1 SVRSKCASERVLR
14 VASRLHS
21 EAGMQHGFETKS
33 QGAAKRA
40 EGERAM
46 KTYGYTYEGA
56 REASERVH
64 WKVEDLIGGDKH
76 LDFSKPF
83 MPDYFARVESLTFL
97 NPSERLVLKPSP
109 GPGYPYT
116 FARGRV
122 AVSPDPE

>member
-1 SVRSKCASERVLR
+1 LR
-14 VASRLHS
+14 VVSRLQS
-21 EAGMQHGFETKS
+21 EAGMQHGFETES
-33 QGAAKRA
+33 QGAAKGA

-97 NPSERLVLKPSP
+97 SPSERLALNQIR
-109 GPGYPYT
+109 GLGYLYT
-116 FARGRV
+116 FGLV
-122 AVSPDPE
+122 E